1 MFTSATTRR
10 KRKKSFERTFKP
22 EPYQVQACRFIVRK
36 PESGLFLAPGLGK
49 TVVILWAFHILKR
62 KGFVDKLLV
71 VSTKRIIYL
80 VWPKEIEKWNL
91 PYTYAIVH
99 GSPKKRADAWA
110 KDVDIYLLS
119 FGGLVWLT
127 IQSVAS
133 KRRFLKGMLAVDESS
148 KVKTFTAQRTEALK
162 KVLQFFK
169 RRHILSGSP
178 TPHSMLD
185 LFAQIFVLDMGRTFG
200 KFITNFRNT
209 YFYVSGYKD
218 KELALM
224 EGAEET
230 IYRKI
235 KHMVIRFSEDLLDLP
250 PLIKKR
256 RPIELPP
263 AARKWYWEMEQDFIT
278 FLESGEA
285 LTAANGGVAST
296 KCRQIANGSVYLPD
310 FVDPADENARPKKIW
325 EAVHDEKINELV
337 DLVDE
342 LQGMPVIIGYEF
354 DHDRQRIQEALP
366 DVVIVDGKTTDKQ
379 AIKIDRDWNAGR
391 IRILAAQT
399 SSVSHGLNLQETKA
413 AIIFYS
419 LGWNMDDH
427 YQFIR
432 RIWRKGQKFKVLLY
446 FIMAEDTIDDAIVSV
461 LESKHANQERLFR
474 ALETRYEVNVR
485 RQKERKKM
493 ATKKKA
499 QHAAR
504 KKATKK
510 KVRKERKPTKAKV
523 KAKATKKR
531 SKSKSKS
538 KSKRVYLDNG
548 LLKGGSESKL
558 LALCERKTGVT
569 IRQAANRLSI
579 ADATVRV
586 TIRNLRKKGFDIVKD
601 RQAYKAN
608 PPGV

>member
-10 KRKKSFERTFKP
+10 TRKKSFEATFVP
-22 EPYQVQACRFIVRK
+22 EPYQVQATKFVVK
-36 PESGLFLAPGLGK
+36 NPASGLFLAPGLGK

-62 KGFVDKLLV
+62 KGIVDKLLV

-99 GSPKKRADAWA
+99 GSPAKRKKAWA
-110 KDVDIYLLS
+110 SDVDIYLLS
-119 FGGLVWLT
+119 FGGLVWLA

-133 KRRFLKGMLAVDESS
+133 KRRFARGMLAVDESS
-148 KVKTFTAQRTEALK
+148 KVKSFTAQRTEALK
-162 KVLQFFK
+162 TVLQFFK

-185 LFAQIFVLDMGRTFG
+185 LFAQIFVLDMGATFG
-200 KFITNFRNT
+200 KFIGAFRNT

-230 IYRKI
+230 IYQKI

-250 PLIKKR
+250 PLIKIR
-256 RPIELPP
+256 RTVELPP
-263 AARKWYWEMEQDFIT
+263 DARKQYQEMEQDFIT
-278 FLESGEA
+278 FVESGDV
-285 LTAANGGVAST
+285 LTAANGGVASM

-310 FVDPADENARPKKIW
+310 FVDPLDETARPKKIW
-325 EAVHDEKINELV
+325 EVIHDEKINELEA
-337 DLVDE
+337 LVAE
-342 LQGMPVIIGYEF
+342 LRGMPCIIGYEY
-354 DHDRQRIQEALP
+354 DHDRQRIQAAFP
-366 DVVIVDGKTTDKQ
+366 DAVIIHGKTTDKQ
-379 AIKIDRDWNAGR
+379 AVKIDRDWNAGR
-391 IRILAAQT
+391 IKILAAQT

-432 RIWRKGQKFKVLLY
+432 RIWRKGQKYKVLLY
-446 FIMAEDTIDDAIVSV
+446 FIMADDTIDDAIVSV

-474 ALETRYEVNVR
+474 ALETRYEVNIR
-485 RQKERKKM
+485 RKKERKKM

-499 QHAAR
+499 KHAA
-504 KKATKK
+504 K
-510 KVRKERKPTKAKV
+510 KVAS
-523 KAKATKKR
+523 KKR
-531 SKSKSKS
+531 AKSKRIVRNAPVHR
-538 KSKRVYLDNG
+538 KRVYLDNG
-548 LLKGGSESKL
+548 LLKNGSEAKL
-558 LALCERKTGVT
+558 LALCERKIGVT
-569 IRQAANRLSI
+569 VDQAGKRLKMAASTI
-579 ADATVRV
+579 RV
-586 TIRNLRKKGFDIVKD
+586 TIGNLRKKGFEIVTDGK
-601 RQAYKAN
+601 AYKAN
-608 PPGV
+608 PPGA

>member
-1 MFTSATTRR
+1 MFTSATTRK
-10 KRKKSFERTFKP
+10 KRKKSFEDTFKP
-22 EPYQVQACRFIVRK
+22 EPYQVQATKFIVRK

-62 KGFVDKLLV
+62 KGVVDKLLV

-91 PYTYAIVH
+91 PYSYAIVH

-119 FGGLVWLT
+119 FGGLVWLAV
-127 IQSVAS
+127 QSVAS
-133 KRRFLKGMLAVDESS
+133 KKRFNKGMLAVDESS

-178 TPHSMLD
+178 TPNSMLD
-185 LFAQIFVLDMGRTFG
+185 LFAQVFVLDMGATFG
-200 KFITNFRNT
+200 KFIGAFKNT
-209 YFYVSGYKD
+209 YFYVSGYKN

-235 KHMVIRFSEDLLDLP
+235 KHLVIRFSEDLLDLP
-250 PLIKKR
+250 PLIPLR
-256 RPIELPP
+256 RTVELPP
-263 AARKWYWEMEQDFIT
+263 DARKQYWEMEQDFIT
-278 FLESGEA
+278 FMETGEVI
-285 LTAANGGVAST
+285 TAANGGVASM

-310 FVDPADENARPKKIW
+310 FVDPNDENAKAKKVW
-325 EAVHDEKINELV
+325 EPLHAAKIDELV

-342 LQGMPVIIGYEF
+342 LRGMPAIIGYEF
-354 DHDRQRIQEALP
+354 DHDRQRIQEAFP
-366 DVVIVDGKTTDKQ
+366 DVTIVDGKTSDKQ
-379 AIKIDRDWNAGR
+379 AVKINDAWNRGE
-391 IRILAAQT
+391 ITLLAAQT

-413 AIIFYS
+413 AIVFYS

-432 RIWRKGQKFKVLLY
+432 RVWRKGQKYKVLLY

-474 ALETRYEVNVR
+474 ALETRYEVNLR
-485 RQKERKKM
+485 RKKERKTM
-493 ATKKKA
+493 PTKKKA
-499 QHAAR
+499 KHAA
-504 KKATKK
+504 KKAASKKRAAKK
-510 KVRKERKPTKAKV
+510 KTTAKKA
-523 KAKATKKR
+523 AP
-531 SKSKSKS
+531 
-538 KSKRVYLDNG
+538 KRVRDKDG
-548 LLKGGSESKL
+548 LLKNGSEAKV
-558 LALCERKTGVT
+558 LAMIRRKTGASVGA
-569 IRQAANRLSI
+569 ICGRLNMKP
-579 ADATVRV
+579 ATVRV
-586 TIRNLRKKGFDIVKD
+586 TVRNLRGKD
-601 RQAYKAN
+601 FKIRTGDDGKYHI
-608 PPGV
+608 G

>member
-1 MFTSATTRR
+1 MFTSATTSP
-10 KRKKSFERTFKP
+10 KQKKSFEATFKP
-22 EPYQVQACRFIVRK
+22 DPHQVKATRFIVRK

-49 TVVILWAFHILKR
+49 TVVILWAFHILKK
-62 KGFVDKLLV
+62 KGIVNKLMV

-99 GSPKKRADAWA
+99 GSPAKRKKAWA

-119 FGGLVWLT
+119 FGGLVWLAL
-127 IQSVAS
+127 QSVAS
-133 KRRFLKGMLAVDESS
+133 KRRFWDGMLAIDESS

-162 KVLQFFK
+162 NVLQFFK

-178 TPHSMLD
+178 TPNSMLD
-185 LFAQIFVLDMGRTFG
+185 LFAQIFILDMGRTFG
-200 KFITNFRNT
+200 KFIGAFRNT
-209 YFYVSGYKD
+209 YFYVSGYRG
-218 KELALM
+218 KEFDLM

-235 KHMVIRFSEDLLDLP
+235 KHLVIRFSEDLLNLP
-250 PLIKKR
+250 PLIKIR
-256 RPIELPP
+256 RTVELPD

-285 LTAANGGVAST
+285 VVAANGGVASM

-310 FVDPADENARPKKIW
+310 FVDPADENAKPKKVW
-325 EAVHDEKINELV
+325 EAVHSAKIDELV

-342 LQGMPVIIGYEF
+342 LRGMPAIIGYEF
-354 DHDRQRIQEALP
+354 AHDRQRIQAAFP
-366 DVVIVDGKTTDKQ
+366 DVVIVDGKTSDK
-379 AIKIDRDWNAGR
+379 AAVKIDRDWNAGR
-391 IRILAAQT
+391 IPLLACQT

-413 AIIFYS
+413 AIIIYS

-432 RIWRKGQKFKVLLY
+432 RIWRKGQKYKVLCY

-461 LESKHANQERLFR
+461 LESKHANQERLFK
-474 ALETRYEVNVR
+474 ALETRYEVR
-485 RQKERKKM
+485 IRKQKERQKM
-493 ATKKKA
+493 ATKKRDLRAAKKSA
-499 QHAAR
+499 KKMAAR
-504 KKATKK
+504 SSPRLVGRAPKKAAKK
-510 KVRKERKPTKAKV
+510 KVRVV
-523 KAKATKKR
+523 KKSTGKR
-531 SKSKSKS
+531 T
-538 KSKRVYLDNG
+538 RLANG
-548 LLKGGSESKL
+548 LLKGGSEAKL

-569 IRQAANRLSI
+569 IIQAANRLSI

-586 TIRNLRKKGFDIVKD
+586 TIRNLRNKGFEIVTDGK
-601 RQAYKAN
+601 AYKAN
-608 PPGV
+608 PPGA